1 MKNTALKRALSTVVV
16 LGTLGTA
23 VLATAGSASAVTR
36 DGYLDIREF
45 GLFYNSSL
53 GGSFIDLYM
62 ADGDL
67 ANDRFIS
74 PGPGQGYAVGNNAAS
89 YFNKDKVTWYVYTG
103 ASAGG
108 IEGWIPADRFGTFSD
123 TFKNEV
129 SSVYHFK
136 AR

>member
-1 MKNTALKRALSTVVV
+1 MKNTALRRALSAVVV
-16 LGTLGTA
+16 LGTLGTG
-23 VLATAGSASAVTR
+23 VLATGGTASAVTR

-62 ADGDL
+62 ADSDL
-67 ANDRFIS
+67 ANDRFIT

-103 ASAGG
+103 AGAGG
-108 IEGWIPADRFGTFSD
+108 IEGWIPADRFGTFST
-123 TFKNEV
+123 TFKNQV

>member
-1 MKNTALKRALSTVVV
+1 MKNTALRRALSTVVV
-16 LGTLGTA
+16 LGTLGTG
-23 VLATAGSASAVTR
+23 VLATTGTASAVTR
-36 DGYLDIREF
+36 DGYLDIHEF

-67 ANDRFIS
+67 SNDRFIT

-89 YFNKDKVTWYVYTG
+89 YFNKDDVTWYVYTG

-108 IEGWIPADRFGTFSD
+108 IEGWIPANRFGTFST